1 MNMQIAIVDD
11 QPLLR
16 AGLSAALRDELSVD
30 AVAEAAT
37 PAQALELARRE
48 AIDLAIMDLLLPTG
62 SGVSLTGQLL
72 ELQPSCKVLGLS
84 ASDEPVLVASILR
97 AGATGCALK
106 TQPVG
111 EVVEAVKAVLGG
123 TRYLA
128 PAIAREAVEAELIE
142 TPTRPLE
149 RLTPRERE
157 VFDLL
162 IRGHT
167 TDEISSLLFIARR
180 TVETHR
186 QRIANKLSAR
196 SIVEMIRIAARHGVL
211 GA

>member
-1 MNMQIAIVDD
+1 MTPQIAIVDD
-11 QPLLR
+11 HPLLR
-16 AGLSAALRDELSVD
+16 AGLAAALRGELSVD
-30 AVAEAAT
+30 GVSEASSSE
-37 PAQALELARRE
+37 QALELARRE
-48 AIDLAIMDLLLPTG
+48 ALDLAIMDLLLPKG
-62 SGVSLTGQLL
+62 SGVSLAGQLL
-72 ELQPSCKVLGLS
+72 ELQPRCKILGLS

-106 TQPVG
+106 TQPVV
-111 EVVEAVKAVLGG
+111 EVVEAVRTVLNGL
-123 TRYLA
+123 RYLA
-128 PAIAREAVEAELIE
+128 PSIARDAVEAELIE

-162 IRGHT
+162 IRGHN
-167 TDEISSLLFIARR
+167 TDEISSILFIARR

-196 SIVEMIRIAARHGVL
+196 SIVEMIRIAARHGAL